1 MDRNK
6 RKTKDLS
13 PESVNISKN
22 PKAEKSLKMDAQQMQ
37 VMLDQFR
44 DSMTLEI
51 RQSEERLGSKF
62 DSTVTALAGRVE
74 TLEAANIALKE
85 ENRILTEKIARVEEN
100 SRRNNV
106 IISGIKAT
114 NHGEALNCVREII
127 HKTMKRPID
136 VGNVRLI
143 KQKMGAPKI
152 VVSCK
157 FFEDKME
164 MLAHKKDFRSRE
176 GNEIFINDDLTKEQ
190 SQLQFELRGHA
201 KRLRDSGKTV
211 KIRRGQFQVND
222 GPWTTF
228 DPQGC
233 TPELDV

>member
-1 MDRNK
+1 MDSNK

-22 PKAEKSLKMDAQQMQ
+22 PKAKKSLKMDAQQMQ

-74 TLEAANIALKE
+74 TLEFS
-85 ENRILTEKIARVEEN
+85 LTEKIARVEEN

-164 MLAHKKDFRSRE
+164 MLAHKKDYRSRE